1 MFACAMAAPLSL
13 LDFGLSLGAS
23 SIPNLA
29 RFSSR
34 ESTCGKAGLSKQ
46 QILLAATPRRSGLT
60 DSPMYVTPQRTP
72 RHNLKILGRATDKK
86 NKIAKLFVTQQKTV
100 PLPTFYDSQ
109 GNPQHLRVFLSQ
121 PEGRQSMLNTKALD
135 KYEDLGD
142 NKFRCYLP
150 KIEFL
155 SFEVAPV
162 IDLLVAANEDNCQ
175 VELLSCKFEGSDI
188 VRSQNERFSASL
200 KNHLFWTTKQSQ
212 EVLYVKLELNVFL
225 EVYTL
230 PFTLLPVSAVE
241 SPGTLIMQSLVDR
254 LLPLFLDNMFKDY
267 QAWAQ
272 THPKDRSLEED
283 ASRT

>member
-1 MFACAMAAPLSL
+1 MAAPLSL
-13 LDFGLSLGAS
+13 SGCGLSLGAS
-23 SIPNLA
+23 SVPKWA
-29 RFSSR
+29 RFCSQ
-34 ESTCGKAGLSKQ
+34 ESTCGKAGVIEQ
-46 QILLAATPRRSGLT
+46 HILLAATPRRSGLT
-60 DSPMYVTPQRTP
+60 DSPIYVTRQRTP
-72 RHNLKILGRATDKK
+72 RHSLKILGSATDKK
-86 NKIAKLFVTQQKTV
+86 NKIAKLYVTQQKSV
-100 PLPTFYDSQ
+100 PLPCFCDSQ
-109 GNPQHLRVFLSQ
+109 GDPQHLRVFLSQ

-150 KIEFL
+150 KIDFL

-200 KNHLFWTTKQSQ
+200 KNHLVWSTKQNQ
-212 EVLYVKLELNVFL
+212 EVLDVKLELNVFL

-254 LLPLFLDNMFKDY
+254 LLPLFVDNMFKDY
-267 QAWAQ
+267 QTWAQ
-272 THPKDRSLEED
+272 THPKDRSLEEN
-283 ASRT
+283 ASKT